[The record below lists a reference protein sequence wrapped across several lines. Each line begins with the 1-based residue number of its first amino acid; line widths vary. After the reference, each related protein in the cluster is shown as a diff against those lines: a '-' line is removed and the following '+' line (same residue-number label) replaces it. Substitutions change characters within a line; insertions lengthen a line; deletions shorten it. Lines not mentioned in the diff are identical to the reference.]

1 MVSMMGKHNR
11 NYILFFFLKKK
22 KKKASL
28 YMLNKISGM
37 NVYVNI
43 YIYIY
48 IYDSSMMRKI

>member
-11 NYILFFFLKKK
+11 NYILFFFFKKK